1 MKIFISLLLT
11 LLVSAPLAAETA
23 LTENVKRDID
33 ISRKLINEKR
43 VKALAVNMHFTEQEK
58 KAFWPLWEEYRTAMR
73 KVGDERLAIIINYA
87 DHLDSMT
94 DKIARQL
101 LDSSFDVD
109 RKEIKVRE
117 KYAKKFRRILPDTK
131 VARLMQIEHRIDALV
146 DLKIAEGVPL
156 ME

>member
-43 VKALAVNMHFTEQEK
+43 VKALALNMHFTEQEK
-58 KAFWPLWEEYRTAMR
+58 KAFWPLWEEYRKAMR
-73 KVGDERLAIIINYA
+73 EVGDERLAIIINYA

-117 KYAKKFRRILPDTK
+117 KYAKKFGRILPDTK
-131 VARLMQIEHRIDALV
+131 VVRLMQIEHRIDALV